1 MIVDQAD
8 VYLMQ
13 NWDHLLVLFLSLF
26 LSLPISASN
35 PPTHTHYSTCSPT
48 FTSSPETPMELTS
61 LEFECGHSMAGPTST
76 DKPSSL
82 AASPLRRSI
91 LSSTHT
97 VRVSFVYSIQFLSQV
112 TCIWLGGFVSEESS
126 VRTSRHNPELYRC
139 SVSLLGMD

>member
-1 MIVDQAD
+1 MFILCKTGII
-8 VYLMQ
+8 YWYCFSLS
-13 NWDHLLVLFLSLF
+13 FSLSLF
-26 LSLPISASN
+26 QLVIPPP

-82 AASPLRRSI
+82 AISPLRRSI

-97 VRVSFVYSIQFLSQV
+97 VRVSFVYSTQFLSQI

-126 VRTSRHNPELYRC
+126 VRTSKHNPELYRC